1 MTLRYAAGT
10 VAVVTGLLAL
20 DRLAGPDTPLRYL
33 LAALPILVV
42 LVLMTLAQ
50 WSSPRAGAAG
60 WLVGLAVASAAFGLT
75 WDVFWVSQA
84 KGLLLSAF
92 VLGVLWPALL
102 LYHLVNSVGG
112 IHALARA
119 LQQLITDEGLLL
131 IVVAW
136 AFSGLLEGLAGFGL
150 PIAIVA
156 PILVR
161 LNVQPVVAVAAVAV
175 GHAWSVTFGDMG
187 VIFETLTGLVNV
199 DEIRLAQ
206 AAGLLLG
213 LACVACGIGAARI
226 LGYGRRWPAVLILG
240 ALMGTAQYALAV
252 TRLIPLAAFGAG
264 LAGILGAIA
273 LTRLRAPRRSAAPS
287 AVAPFELPHTALGAA
302 ILAYGSLSGVLALI
316 TLVEP
321 LNDALRAVAWRASF
335 PGVETRTGYT
345 VPPGSG
351 QVFRWLVHPGTAILL
366 VALASYA
373 VFRARGICP
382 ARHWRP
388 VLAASWRS
396 ARPAA
401 AGILIMVGLAY
412 LMDHTG
418 MTLEIAEAMSRALQD
433 VYPLAAPLVGVLGA
447 FATGS
452 NNNSNVLLAVVQ
464 ENVAALLAI
473 APHLLLAAQTTGGS
487 LGSMIAPAK
496 IVVGTSTVGL
506 HGRDGDVLRLTLP
519 YGLIITLGAGL
530 LVLIATLVA

>member
-1 MTLRYAAGT
+1 MMSRHAVGT
-10 VAVVTGLLAL
+10 AAVVAGLLAL
-20 DRLAGPDTPLRYL
+20 DHLAGPDTPIRYL
-33 LAALPILVV
+33 LAALPILAV
-42 LVLMTLAQ
+42 LALMTLAQ

-60 WLVGLAVASAAFGLT
+60 WLVGLVVAVAAFGLT

-136 AFSGLLEGLAGFGL
+136 AFGGMLEGLAGFGL

-187 VIFETLTGLVNV
+187 VIFETLTGLVSV

-213 LACVACGIGAARI
+213 LACVACGIGTARI
-226 LGYGRRWPAVLILG
+226 LGYGRKWRAVLILG
-240 ALMGTAQYALAV
+240 VLMGVAQYALAV
-252 TRLIPLAAFGAG
+252 TRLTPLAAFGAG

-273 LTRLRAPRRSAAPS
+273 LTRLRARHEPAAAPLD
-287 AVAPFELPHTALGAA
+287 LPRTGLGAA

-321 LNDALRAVAWRASF
+321 LNDALRAVAWQASF
-335 PGVETRTGYT
+335 PGVETRTGYA

-351 QVFRWLVHPGTAILL
+351 QVFRWLVHPGTAILFVTL
-366 VALASYA
+366 VSYA
-373 VFRARGICP
+373 AFRARGIC
-382 ARHWRP
+382 AAGHWRP
-388 VLAASWRS
+388 VLSASWRS

-401 AGILIMVGLAY
+401 LGIFIMVGLAY

-418 MTLEIAEAMSRALQD
+418 MTLLIAEAMSRALQD

-452 NNNSNVLLAVVQ
+452 NNNSNVLLAAVQ

-506 HGRDGDVLRLTLP
+506 RGRDGEVLRLTLP
-519 YGLIITLGAGL
+519 YGLVITLGVGL
-530 LVLIATLVA
+530 LVLFAALVA